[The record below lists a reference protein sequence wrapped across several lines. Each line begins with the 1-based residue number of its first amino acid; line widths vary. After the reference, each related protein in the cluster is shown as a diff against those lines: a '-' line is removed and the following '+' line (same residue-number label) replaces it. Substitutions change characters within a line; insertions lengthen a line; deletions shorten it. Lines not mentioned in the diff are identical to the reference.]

1 MRILHTADWHAGR
14 TLARR
19 SLDEG
24 LAAALDDVVEFALKE
39 RVDAVLL
46 AGDVFDQARPPH
58 SSQELVY
65 QALMRLG
72 QANIPVA
79 LVAGNH
85 DSVGHW
91 SALSPLFKL
100 TGIEVVSVLSTRSRL
115 SLKTRSGP
123 LHLAALPWPTE
134 RLLAPLVA
142 GSDHDQ
148 TKISWADR
156 VERLISLLC
165 RELPEDGPQVLLGHL
180 MVNGSLTSSSE
191 RPLTIADTYAVPA
204 QIFPP
209 TLNYVALGHVHK
221 PQPLASP
228 VKAYY
233 AGSLRPLDF
242 GEAGEA
248 RGFWRVDL
256 ERGQPTELEFIPVA
270 ARQPLFQVEIQA
282 GQLSRLEEYRG
293 QPGLYKVV
301 VELEKPHPGLADEV
315 RQRLPEAVIVQARL
329 RSSGPAAERHSEKLL
344 DPLQT
349 FRTFHA
355 QHYGNDPEPELE
367 QLFLEL
373 LEEVDHAST

>member
-24 LAAALDDVVEFALKE
+24 LSGALDELVEFALKE

-46 AGDVFDQARPPH
+46 AGDVFDQSRPPH

-65 QALMRLG
+65 QSLMTLG
-72 QANIPVA
+72 QGGIPVV

-91 SALSPLFKL
+91 TALSPLLKL
-100 TGIEVVSVLSTRSRL
+100 TGVEVISTLSTRSTL
-115 SLKTRSGP
+115 TLATRSGP

-134 RLLAPLVA
+134 RLLSPLIA

-148 TKISWADR
+148 AKISWADR

-165 RELPEDGPQVLLGHL
+165 RELPQTGPQVLLSHL
-180 MVNGSLTSSSE
+180 MVHGSLTSSSE

-209 TLNYVALGHVHK
+209 GLNYVALGHVHK
-221 PQPLASP
+221 PQALASP
-228 VKAYY
+228 VKACYS
-233 AGSLRPLDF
+233 GSLRPLDF
-242 GEAGEA
+242 GEAGEP

-256 ERGQPTELEFIPVA
+256 ERGQPTELELITLAP
-270 ARQPLFQVEIQA
+270 RQPLFQ
-282 GQLSRLEEYRG
+282 LELKASELAKLEDYRQ

-301 VELEKPHPGLADEV
+301 VELEKPMPGVADEV
-315 RQRLPEAVIVQARL
+315 RQRLPEAIIVQARL
-329 RSSGPAAERHSEKLL
+329 KSPAATGEVHSDKLL
-344 DPLQT
+344 DPLHT
-349 FRTFHA
+349 FRTFHSQ
-355 QHYGNDPEPELE
+355 QHGCDPEAELE

-373 LEEVDHAST
+373 LEEVEYASA